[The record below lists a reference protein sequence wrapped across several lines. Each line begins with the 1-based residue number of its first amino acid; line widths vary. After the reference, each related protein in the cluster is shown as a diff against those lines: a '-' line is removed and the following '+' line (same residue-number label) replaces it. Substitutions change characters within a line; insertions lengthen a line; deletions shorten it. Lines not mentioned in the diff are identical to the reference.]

1 MNLHHSTVPLI
12 AIAAL
17 ALGGLATT
25 SPQAGPPGAPGTS
38 DTEIVLAYHQHEDED
53 DDDDDDD
60 LSRTQL
66 RRELRKIERQLER
79 MRGSDEDRAP
89 HAVEP
94 GPPPVTNED
103 IIRQF
108 LAEFFGIY
116 L

>member
-1 MNLHHSTVPLI
+1 MTVHHSTVPLL

-17 ALGGLATT
+17 ALGGIATT
-25 SPQAGPPGAPGTS
+25 SPGAGPPGAS
-38 DTEIVLAYHQHEDED
+38 EIRTDAVVLAYHQHDDED
-53 DDDDDDD
+53 DEEDDDD

-89 HAVEP
+89 HAVETA
-94 GPPPVTNED
+94 PPVTNED
-103 IIRQF
+103 IIRKF
-108 LAEFFGIY
+108 LADFFGIY